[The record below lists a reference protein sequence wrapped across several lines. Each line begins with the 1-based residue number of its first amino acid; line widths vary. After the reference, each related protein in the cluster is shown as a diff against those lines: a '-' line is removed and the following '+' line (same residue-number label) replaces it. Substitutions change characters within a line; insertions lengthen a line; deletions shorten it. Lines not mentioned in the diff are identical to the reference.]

1 MVEQPQTSW
10 NELVVVPS
18 ESPTKAGKLR
28 QAILANVQVPNV
40 ERQVPRFL
48 TLINEFQPISGSV
61 WPAYL

>member
-18 ESPTKAGKLR
+18 ESPTKAGKIR

-48 TLINEFQPISGSV
+48 TLINEFQLI
-61 WPAYL
+61 